1 MATVTK
7 TYSLK
12 VETQDKEVD
21 ELNKKLQKT
30 EDDIGSIEAAGDK
43 MTGGL
48 VSGFKGAV
56 KGVKSMVMGLKTMK
70 GAIIATGIGA
80 LVVLVGSLTAAFTS
94 SEEGQNK
101 LAKAMGML
109 GAVVAVFTDK
119 LAALGRGLIN
129 LFTEPVETIK
139 NLGKSIKE
147 FVMDKVNQAIES
159 FGLLGSALKKL
170 FSGDFKGALKD
181 AGNGIVGLNKALNP
195 AVMLTDA
202 LVKGTKELV
211 KEMNEEAKA
220 AGRIADQRALADKVE
235 RQLIIDRAKA
245 NRDRAD
251 LLNKAVDKEN
261 FTLQERIKF
270 LEEAGKK
277 EDEITQKE
285 IDAANL
291 RLQAKIAENALGDST
306 KEDLDEEVNLRA
318 KLINL
323 EQAKLAKAK
332 EVTSQIIGLKNEE
345 AAAQKAIDDKAAAD
359 KLEREKAEEERQA
372 AIDAKQKELEQIK
385 KDEEAITYE
394 QKVLLAQERALAE
407 LDALNA
413 TEEQKAATILYW
425 NGKVLDAQKKDA
437 KEREKIE
444 KIEKDAKLNMAKA
457 TFTGIANLL
466 GENSKAGKAA
476 AAAASLIN
484 TFQGITAELAT
495 KTATPFEFGIKL
507 ANIATTAAIGF
518 KSVKDI
524 LATNPDSASGGGAA
538 ASPVSSGGSAPPAP
552 PAPPAFNIVGTSGTD
567 QLADVI
573 SAQNQQPVQAFV
585 VSNDVSTAQEL
596 DRNIIEG
603 ASIG

>member
-1 MATVTK
+1 M
-7 TYSLK
+7 
-12 VETQDKEVD
+12 Q
-21 ELNKKLQKT
+21 
-30 EDDIGSIEAAGDK
+30 
-43 MTGGL
+43 
-48 VSGFKGAV
+48 
-56 KGVKSMVMGLKTMK
+56 
-70 GAIIATGIGA
+70 
-80 LVVLVGSLTAAFTS
+80 
-94 SEEGQNK
+94 
-101 LAKAMGML
+101 
-109 GAVVAVFTDK
+109 
-119 LAALGRGLIN
+119 
-129 LFTEPVETIK
+129 
-139 NLGKSIKE
+139 
-147 FVMDKVNQAIES
+147 
-159 FGLLGSALKKL
+159 
-170 FSGDFKGALKD
+170 
-181 AGNGIVGLNKALNP
+181 
-195 AVMLTDA
+195 
-202 LVKGTKELV
+202 
-211 KEMNEEAKA
+211 MNEEAKA

-306 KEDLDEEVNLRA
+306 KEDLDEEANLRA

-359 KLEREKAEEERQA
+359 KLEREKAEEDRQA

>member
-21 ELNKKLQKT
+21 ELNKKLQQT
-30 EDDIGSIEAAGDK
+30 EDDIGGIEAAGDK

-56 KGVKSMVMGLKTMK
+56 KGVKSMVMGLKTMR

-80 LVVLVGSLTAAFTS
+80 LVVLVSSLTAAFTS
-94 SEEGQNK
+94 SEEGQNS
-101 LAKAMGML
+101 LAKAMGVL
-109 GAVVAVFTDK
+109 GAVVGVFTDK

-129 LFTEPVETIK
+129 LFTDPVETIK
-139 NLGKSIKE
+139 NLGTSIKE
-147 FVMDKVNQAIES
+147 FVMDKVNQAVES

-170 FSGDFKGALKD
+170 FTGDFKGALKD
-181 AGNGIVGLNKALNP
+181 AGDGISGLNKALNP
-195 AVMLTDA
+195 AVIITDA

-211 KEMNEEAKA
+211 KEMKEEAKI
-220 AGRIADQRALADKVE
+220 AGQIADQRALADKVE

-261 FTLQERIKF
+261 FTLQQRIKF
-270 LEEAGKK
+270 LEDAGKL

-306 KEDLDEEVNLRA
+306 KADLDEEATLRA
-318 KLINL
+318 NLINL
-323 EQAKLAKAK
+323 ETAKLTKAK

-345 AAAQKAIDDKAAAD
+345 AAAQKAIDDQAVAD
-359 KLEREKAEEERQA
+359 KLERDKAEEERQA

-394 QKVLLAQERALAE
+394 QKTLLAQERALAE

-425 NGKVLDAQKKDA
+425 NGKVLEAQKKDA

-444 KIEKDAKLNMAKA
+444 KIEKDAKLNMAKS

-495 KTATPFEFGIKL
+495 KTVTPFEFGIKL

-538 ASPVSSGGSAPPAP
+538 ASPVSGGGSTPAAP

-573 SAQNQQPVQAFV
+573 SGQNQQPVQAFV